1 MAKKKFKFDKH
12 FLTPKHL
19 KLSEKEKTALLQK
32 YNATLKELPKILKG
46 DAAISNLS
54 AEVGDVVKVI
64 RKSHTAGESVY
75 YRVVSDV

>member
-12 FLTPKHL
+12 FLTPKHT
-19 KLSEKEKTALLQK
+19 KLSEKEKQQLLQK
-32 YNATLKELPKILKG
+32 YNVTIKELPRILKT

-54 AEVGDVVKVI
+54 VENGEVIKVI
-64 RKSHTAGESVY
+64 RKSHTAGESAY